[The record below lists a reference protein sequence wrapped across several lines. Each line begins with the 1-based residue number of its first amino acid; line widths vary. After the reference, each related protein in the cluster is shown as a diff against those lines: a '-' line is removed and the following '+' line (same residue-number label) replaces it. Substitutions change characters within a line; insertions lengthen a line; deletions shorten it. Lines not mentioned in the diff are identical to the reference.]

1 MSKLRRSIAILASS
15 MALSSGALI
24 LTTHAADQVSPPLV
38 APAAAGAQPAGG
50 IKSTPV
56 APQAALPARPASNA
70 VGAVPPAAKAPA
82 TKLPAPG
89 APQVPEESA
98 TIRDDPTIAPDPK
111 QSADNSVS
119 FPNDI

>member
-1 MSKLRRSIAILASS
+1 MSKPRRSIAILASA
-15 MALSSGALI
+15 MALGTGALV
-24 LTTHAADQVSPPLV
+24 LTTHAADQAGPT
-38 APAAAGAQPAGG
+38 AGAQPAAA
-50 IKSTPV
+50 T
-56 APQAALPARPASNA
+56 PQAAPPPVRAASNA
-70 VGAVPPAAKAPA
+70 AAANPTAGKPAAKP
-82 TKLPAPG
+82 PAPG